1 VKRCSQEGCAN
12 KVRKG
17 GLCCRHGAYSI
28 VAAAAARDGAA
39 RHPHSAAGYYEAMV
53 VVTSAIARGGGGE
66 IEIDV
71 RNLQADVSCVAA
83 PRSPSLRQFCMAP
96 NFSDEDEEII
106 GA

>member
-1 VKRCSQEGCAN
+1 
-12 KVRKG
+12 
-17 GLCCRHGAYSI
+17 
-28 VAAAAARDGAA
+28 
-39 RHPHSAAGYYEAMV
+39 MV